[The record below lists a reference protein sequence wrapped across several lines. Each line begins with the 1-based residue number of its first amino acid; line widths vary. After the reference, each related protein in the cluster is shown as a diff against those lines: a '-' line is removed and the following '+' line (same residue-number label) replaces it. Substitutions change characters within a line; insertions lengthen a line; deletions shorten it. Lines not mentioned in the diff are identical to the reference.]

1 MRRAAPW
8 QIQKAWSFQYRKDEK
23 ESEKPKRNY
32 DRSIREVRR
41 EKGKGKQIDTIIS

>member
-8 QIQKAWSFQYRKDEK
+8 QTQKAWNFHYTKDEK
-23 ESEKPKRNY
+23 ESEKPKQHY

-41 EKGKGKQIDTIIS
+41 EKGKG